1 MLILWLGAA
10 LLLVPV
16 LYGLLP
22 GLFSVLLGN
31 DPLAE
36 RLADLLAGGIY
47 LAVFGAFFA
56 LLAAL
61 PYGLALLAWSRLSR
75 HTTFLEKN
83 SIHVLLCTALLALPT
98 AVIASIAFA
107 GGFAGFP
114 RTINWNEAARVFPL
128 ALLVPWG
135 ALLIPRLTIPSLR
148 PGAFLKPPPRSAV

>member
-1 MLILWLGAA
+1 MDSLLIEIL
-10 LLLVPV
+10 
-16 LYGLLP
+16 
-22 GLFSVLLGN
+22 
-31 DPLAE
+31 
-36 RLADLLAGGIY
+36 
-47 LAVFGAFFA
+47 FGAFFA

-107 GGFAGFP
+107 GFP

-135 ALLIPRLTIPSLR
+135 ALLIPRLTIRSLR